1 MGKRYYWLKLM
12 SDFFQSLRVKKLR
25 KMKRGDT
32 LLIIY
37 LKMQLKTLSTLGA
50 FECKSIEDLAIDLD
64 ERPSDVRTALDY
76 LIDNDLCQRLDDT
89 HFFLPWVQENTGSET
104 ASTQRW
110 RDWKNRQDDGDVLE
124 SNKTPTT
131 RQHFANV
138 DIEKE
143 KEIDKEIDIDK
154 QSNTKQTYR
163 LPEAKRSMKRGYANR
178 VVTMDSIKDIIVNLD
193 DEADT

>member
-37 LKMQLKTLSTLGA
+37 LKMQLKTLTTLGA
-50 FECKSIEDLAIDLD
+50 FECKSIEDLSIDLD

-89 HFFLPWVQENTGSET
+89 HFFLPWVQENTGSEN
-104 ASTQRW
+104 ASAQRV
-110 RDWKNRQDDGDVLE
+110 RDYRNRQALQCNTDVTDV
-124 SNKTPTT
+124 K
-131 RQHFANV
+131 RICNV
-138 DIEKE
+138 EKDKE
-143 KEIDKEIDIDK
+143 KEIDIDREIK
-154 QSNTKQTYR
+154 RENQCNTKQTYR
-163 LPEAKRSMKRGYANR
+163 LPEAKHSMKRGYANR
-178 VVTMDSIKDIIVNLD
+178 VVTMDSLKDIIVNLD
-193 DEADT
+193 EEADT